1 MVGPSILQGLGSDLL
16 TLLLL
21 VSAIAAAVA
30 VATAALLKSRTPR
43 IQGSGV
49 SPEKL
54 GASPS
59 KGVLAIER
67 EIVGYALTR
76 IYDAKA
82 RGEIGESDFHALLKR
97 YRSEL
102 ERIERFEEVPT
113 PESETAARPPPPQK
127 TQVAKPKPFPKPVE
141 RRGEIEAL
149 REEIAKALKKLEELD
164 KLVEVSGD
172 ELEGEREES
181 GSD

>member
-1 MVGPSILQGLGSDLL
+1 MVEPSVLQGLGLDPL
-16 TLLLL
+16 TQLLLA
-21 VSAIAAAVA
+21 SAIVAVVA

-43 IQGSGV
+43 IQGSGFV
-49 SPEKL
+49 SEKL
-54 GASPS
+54 DTPLS

-67 EIVGYALTR
+67 EIIGYALTR

-82 RGEIGESDFHALLKR
+82 RGEIGESDFHALLRR

-102 ERIERFEEVPT
+102 ERIERLEEAPMPK
-113 PESETAARPPPPQK
+113 PETVARLPLPQR
-127 TQVAKPKPFPKPVE
+127 TQAAKPKPSPKPAE
-141 RRGEIEAL
+141 QRGEIEAL
-149 REEIAKALKKLEELD
+149 REEIARALKKLEELD
-164 KLVEVSGD
+164 KLVEVGGD